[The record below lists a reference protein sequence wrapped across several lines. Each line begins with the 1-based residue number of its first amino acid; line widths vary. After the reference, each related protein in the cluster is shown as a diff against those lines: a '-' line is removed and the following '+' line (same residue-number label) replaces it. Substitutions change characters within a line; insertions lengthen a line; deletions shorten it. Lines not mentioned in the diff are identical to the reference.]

1 MFKFE
6 FARNYLLF
14 IVFAVL
20 YQPGWTQVTGL
31 WKTIGDVDGK
41 EKSIVEIYEEDG
53 KLHGKVVKILPASAY
68 TICENCDGEL
78 KNKPITGMVI
88 LKDLTK
94 TSDGGEDGE
103 VMDPGSGKVYSCYIK
118 LESPDKLKLRG
129 YIGVR
134 AIGRTQYW
142 HRVQSLQ

>member
-1 MFKFE
+1 MYKFKF
-6 FARNYLLF
+6 FRKGVLFVALLL
-14 IVFAVL
+14 ISHI
-20 YQPGWTQVTGL
+20 GRSQVTGL

-41 EKSIVEIYEEDG
+41 EKSIVEIYEQDG
-53 KLHGKVVKILPASAY
+53 KLYGKVVKILPASAY
-68 TICENCDGEL
+68 TLCENCSGEL

-88 LKDLTK
+88 LKDLVK
-94 TSDGGEDGE
+94 TPDGGEGGE

-142 HRVQSLQ
+142 YRVKSLQ